1 MLTLNNKNGIQH
13 SNKNELHF
21 LRGLTFGFVLQA
33 KLCKRCNCSPSV
45 IIFPNFHLNKDFFH
59 LSLSSSR
66 LVKLNERNFL
76 SNLLENIASI
86 SKGKK
91 FQYKGILIEKYKNQF
106 YIFELADNLNKL

>member
-45 IIFPNFHLNKDFFH
+45 LIFPNFHLNKVSSTCHYRH
-59 LSLSSSR
+59 LDLSSLMKETFFPIYLKILPAYLR
-66 LVKLNERNFL
+66 VKSF
-76 SNLLENIASI
+76 NI
-86 SKGKK
+86 KV
-91 FQYKGILIEKYKNQF
+91 F
-106 YIFELADNLNKL
+106 